1 METGLGVWADLV
13 MDAVEVG
20 VLGAVLW
27 QLFNLSHDMGAMLR
41 VVRRMGRK
49 TTDTTT
55 STYLHQ
61 GEADRAGN
69 RERNAAPLPARIEDL
84 FIEQAA
90 VFGVI
95 GEITPKPTN
104 WQRFLCRGRA
114 AT

>member
-49 TTDTTT
+49 TTDTIT

-61 GEADRAGN
+61 GEADRTGN

-84 FIEQAA
+84 FIEQASW
-90 VFGVI
+90 
-95 GEITPKPTN
+95 TKPASGKIMPL
-104 WQRFLCRGRA
+104 QSAKPSKRRSA
-114 AT
+114 K